1 MSLDADEM
9 LAELTRRAQHPDR
22 GRERAPEVPDF
33 LRGHDYAEL
42 SPAHVLRFFELLD
55 LLKPTP
61 SHEQCDP
68 AAWDLTDVFGSG
80 RIALPPPGRSRTDW
94 SPRPDAEPLPV
105 SVGAGIPKV
114 WFTIW
119 TGWGANRVLRPAGRS
134 AMFWEQWSKS
144 AQIHGDVTFV
154 HLTEATRAEVRAA
167 LAQEQE
173 PDAAADVWHLVRWAE
188 ANRIT
193 LINTD
198 ELLAI
203 DDADSGFDSDSD
215 PGWISR
221 TLHAR
226 RARRDGPSLAEFSD
240 LLRLWLVYRF
250 GGLYLDGNKP
260 LLSDTV
266 FSVVAASVP
275 GFGGGD
281 DSNAAFLAFP
291 RHPVLRTMLDQVR
304 ANFRKDQV
312 ELARDGFSYQGIDIT
327 AVNLNAALRLPVI
340 ERTGP
345 AMVHRCFIETG
356 WSSQSGRPFAPPVPI
371 PHHHP
376 YQAAWLLDD
385 PEPAART
392 TPDAEIHATVADL
405 ADRLI
410 SDIDD
415 ARGHLDLIAIEGAL
429 ADLPDPDAALTAILR
444 HLASREELRTRIRGV
459 FDHHWKHDRPNETF
473 TLTPFAYQAT
483 AARHLHYLPQLPS
496 LIGDPDGVWLLHKR
510 AARAI
515 LLPPGRTAPTPAD
528 LAAEQQR
535 TRPDDFG
542 LHRLPDDP
550 WPRADLD
557 EALDHAA
564 RTLRPDELE
573 KARTILTTVAGANRS
588 ALDTRYFPPQLLGIW
603 RRMAAAALALP
614 ACDPTQPLPLPGSEG
629 RLLMISAL
637 NGHGGLISND
647 AAATLIGAIAH
658 IHRHRFG
665 PEAS

>member
-9 LAELTRRAQHPDR
+9 LAELTRRAQTPDQ
-22 GRERAPEVPDF
+22 GRERADGVLDF
-33 LRGHDYAEL
+33 LAGHDYADL
-42 SPAHVLRFFELLD
+42 SPAQVLRFFELMN
-55 LLKPTP
+55 LLKPAP
-61 SHEQCDP
+61 SRDQCDP
-68 AAWDLTDVFGSG
+68 AAWDLTDLSGSE
-80 RIALPPPGRSRTDW
+80 RIALPPPGRGRADW
-94 SPRPDAEPLPV
+94 SPRSGAEPLPA

-119 TGWGANRVLRPAGRS
+119 TGWGANRVLRPVGRS

-167 LAQEQE
+167 LAPEQE
-173 PDAAADVWHLVRWAE
+173 PAVADDPAFADVRQLVRWAE
-188 ANRIT
+188 ANRII
-193 LINTD
+193 LISTD
-198 ELLAI
+198 ELLSV
-203 DDADSGFDSDSD
+203 DDSG
-215 PGWISR
+215 WIRR
-221 TLHAR
+221 TLRAR

-291 RHPVLRTMLDQVR
+291 RHPLLRTMLEQVR

-312 ELARDGFSYQGIDIT
+312 ELARDGFSYQGVDIT

-376 YQAAWLLDD
+376 YQAAWLLEE
-385 PEPAART
+385 PEPAVRT
-392 TPDAEIHATVADL
+392 LSDTEIHATVADL
-405 ADRLI
+405 TDRLI
-410 SDIDD
+410 SDLDD
-415 ARGHLDLIAIEGAL
+415 TRGHLDLIAIEGAL
-429 ADLPDPDAALTAILR
+429 AELPDPDDALSAILR
-444 HLASREELRTRIRGV
+444 HLASHEELRTSVHGV

-483 AARHLHYLPQLPS
+483 APRHLHYLPQLPP
-496 LIGDPDGVWLLHKR
+496 LIGDPDGVWLLHKK

-515 LLPPGRTAPTPAD
+515 LLP
-528 LAAEQQR
+528 
-535 TRPDDFG
+535 
-542 LHRLPDDP
+542 
-550 WPRADLD
+550 
-557 EALDHAA
+557 
-564 RTLRPDELE
+564 
-573 KARTILTTVAGANRS
+573 
-588 ALDTRYFPPQLLGIW
+588 
-603 RRMAAAALALP
+603 
-614 ACDPTQPLPLPGSEG
+614 
-629 RLLMISAL
+629 
-637 NGHGGLISND
+637 
-647 AAATLIGAIAH
+647 
-658 IHRHRFG
+658 
-665 PEAS
+665 